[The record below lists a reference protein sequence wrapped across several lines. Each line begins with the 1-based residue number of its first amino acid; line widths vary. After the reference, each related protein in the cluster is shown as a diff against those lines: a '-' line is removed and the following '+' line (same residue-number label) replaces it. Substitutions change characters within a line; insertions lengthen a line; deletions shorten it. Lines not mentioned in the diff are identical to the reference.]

1 MKKRKVLS
9 GYIIFILCLIISVS
23 ITILFGNKGT
33 SLIINLVFA
42 GLMFG
47 IVFLAMKKIRK
58 YIGIVDSL
66 SEGTD
71 YLNSLTKEQASAISD
86 GNSVFRNNEK
96 LAGLLTKYYKEND
109 GYDGEISYYI
119 NEELL
124 DDEINKQVMELIS
137 GAMTGLGLLGTFIG
151 FMIGIKDLNMD
162 QNELFDSIKTLM
174 DGMKTAF
181 LTSIFGVVYSLIFN
195 WYYKQICSYGRKEL
209 NRFYDAFYD
218 KIAYDPENRNVNL
231 IVDYQRR
238 QVEEL
243 EKLPND
249 ISLAISER
257 INTALVPAI
266 SQLNNI
272 LEYNFNQLLGSQH
285 KQVEE
290 IEKLPNYITTSMVEE
305 LDKVLSPTISKMD
318 SLMEKFV
325 DVATTNQ
332 QESLERLVNSFVD
345 SMNEILND
353 KFVLLGET
361 LDRTC
366 QLQQSNFEM
375 MENVVTTITT
385 QAAHLSELNESVEK
399 SLENIQEYESKIEMF
414 NKSIITHNNE
424 SHKLIAEVLESQ
436 NNTHSAV
443 KEFTE
448 NISEANSY
456 INNVG
461 NVLNQQKEVIEE
473 FSDRSKEIIDYNA
486 SVIAQITSDTAENF
500 NKIHSI
506 AVESVSDVIN
516 QQKNVI
522 KELYKTSKENIDYNA
537 STLSKINKET
547 ADNFNKIHT
556 ITSEAVNNMQGQVE
570 EFKNVSI
577 DLVNEIKTVGSR
589 IRSECSGLEE
599 SLGSSLNSTFK
610 VFDSNLAEITTHLNS
625 SIREMQELV
634 DKLPVD
640 IGISISKLR
649 TSMNECV
656 ALLNDNADNKGMNNN
671 AENPKKV
678 QK

>member
-243 EKLPND
+243 EKLP
-249 ISLAISER
+249 ITISET
-257 INTALVPAI
+257 IA
-266 SQLNNI
+266 
-272 LEYNFNQLLGSQH
+272 
-285 KQVEE
+285 EE
-290 IEKLPNYITTSMVEE
+290 IN
-305 LDKVLSPTISKMD
+305 KVFTPTINKMN
-318 SLMEKFV
+318 SLMESFV
-325 DVATTNQ
+325 NVATVNQ
-332 QESLERLVNSFVD
+332 QEGLGKLVNAFVD

-375 MENVVTTITT
+375 MEKVVTTITT

-399 SLENIQEYESKIEMF
+399 SLENIQEYESKIEKF
-414 NKSIITHNNE
+414 NENIINHNNE
-424 SHKLIAEVLESQ
+424 THKLINEILGAQ
-436 NNTHSAV
+436 NSTN
-443 KEFTE
+443 
-448 NISEANSY
+448 
-456 INNVG
+456 
-461 NVLNQQKEVIEE
+461 
-473 FSDRSKEIIDYNA
+473 EIIRDFTDN
-486 SVIAQITSDTAENF
+486 VTDLAQ
-500 NKIHSI
+500 
-506 AVESVSDVIN
+506 
-516 QQKNVI
+516 
-522 KELYKTSKENIDYNA
+522 
-537 STLSKINKET
+537 INKET